1 MNRIPNRF
9 FLALATAVLLAGC
22 ELNPFAVAG
31 TTPTGLNL
39 IDADD
44 TVTVRV
50 EAVAPAVVLP
60 EERTRF
66 AAETSR
72 RVLKHAAGN
81 ALADGTARA
90 WELAVQVRRYDHGN
104 AFKRSVR
111 AGMGA
116 MYIDADVEVF
126 AAGAEP
132 AAVRV
137 ATFAVSKT
145 YNWGG
150 TLGGQATI
158 ADLETMVADAVAKE
172 LVKPA
177 PPQPK
182 APSYLSPR

>member
-1 MNRIPNRF
+1 MHNMSNRF
-9 FLALATAVLLAGC
+9 LAVLVAAALLAGC

-31 TTPTGLNL
+31 TTPTGLSL

-50 EAVAPAVVLP
+50 EAVEPVLVLP
-60 EERTRF
+60 EERARF
-66 AAETSR
+66 AAETGR

-81 ALADGTARA
+81 ALADGTAQA
-90 WELAVQVRRYDHGN
+90 WELVLQVRRYEHGN
-104 AFKRSVR
+104 AFKRSVQ

-116 MYIDADVEVF
+116 MFIDADVEVF
-126 AAGAEP
+126 AAGA
-132 AAVRV
+132 RT

-158 ADLETMVADAVAKE
+158 ADLETMVGDAVAKE
-172 LVKPA
+172 LVKLA
-177 PPQPK
+177 PPQKK

>member
-1 MNRIPNRF
+1 MKNLSNRF
-9 FLALATAVLLAGC
+9 FLALAATALLAGC

-31 TTPTGLNL
+31 TAPTGLNL

-50 EAVAPAVVLP
+50 EAAEPVLVLP
-60 EERTRF
+60 EERARF
-66 AAETSR
+66 AGETSR

-81 ALADGTARA
+81 ALADGTAKA
-90 WELAVQVRRYDHGN
+90 WELVVQVRRYDHGN

-116 MYIDADVEVF
+116 MYIDADIEVF
-126 AAGAEP
+126 AAGAG
-132 AAVRV
+132 AAEARV

>member
-1 MNRIPNRF
+1 MKNLSNRL
-9 FLALATAVLLAGC
+9 FLALAATTLLIGC

-31 TTPTGLNL
+31 TGPTGLNL

-44 TVTVRV
+44 TVVVRV
-50 EAVAPAVVLP
+50 EAAEPAVVLP
-60 EERTRF
+60 EERARF
-66 AAETSR
+66 AAETGR
-72 RVLKHAAGN
+72 RLLKHAAGN

-90 WELAVQVRRYDHGN
+90 WELVLQVRRYEHGN
-104 AFKRSVR
+104 AFKRSVQ

-116 MYIDADVEVF
+116 MHIDADVEVF
-126 AAGAEP
+126 AAGVEA
-132 AAVRV
+132 RV

-177 PPQPK
+177 PAQKK